1 MEQKLSVRS
10 FLEIIAYSNL
20 FYGLCIVFSIW
31 ETVVRLQLLPLD
43 PLFYLFAFT
52 GTVLFYNYPYFN
64 NRLAVVDNP
73 RAKWYIHHRKLALWN
88 VYLCAL
94 LFLISGLYLGFD
106 YHEAIFQWS
115 FSRWILVLIFPFIG
129 AWYYGTDS
137 VLKIIQLRDI
147 GWLKP
152 LVIGLVWAGVSV
164 IYPFVFSDVASAS
177 HTNFNGLTV
186 MLFLKCTMYLTMLA
200 ILFDIKDMIAD
211 KTLNLKTVILRLGI
225 EKTMSFIIIP
235 LTLLGLIVFLSFAYF
250 SSFSWLKTLLL
261 AIPFITLIFVTKFF
275 NKQRSLLFYL
285 LVIDGLIIWK
295 AMFGILAF
303 GF

>member
-1 MEQKLSVRS
+1 M
-10 FLEIIAYSNL
+10 IAYSNL

-115 FSRWILVLIFPFIG
+115 FSRWILVLVFPLI
-129 AWYYGTDS
+129 AVWYYGTDS

-164 IYPFVFSDVASAS
+164 IYPWVLSDLKSAQL
-177 HTNFNGLTV
+177 TNFTGLKF
-186 MLFLKCTMYLTMLA
+186 MLFLKCTMYLAMLA

-211 KTLNLKTVILRLGI
+211 KTLNLKTIIISIGI
-225 EKTMSFIIIP
+225 QKTMSFVIIP
-235 LTLLGLIVFLSFAYF
+235 LTLLGLLVFFSFAYF
-250 SSFSWLKTLLL
+250 SDFSWLKTLLL
-261 AIPFITLIFVTKFF
+261 AVPFLALIFVTKFF
-275 NKQRSLLFYL
+275 NKQRSLLFFL
-285 LVIDGLIIWK
+285 LVIDGMIIFK
-295 AMFGILAF
+295 AVFGIIAF